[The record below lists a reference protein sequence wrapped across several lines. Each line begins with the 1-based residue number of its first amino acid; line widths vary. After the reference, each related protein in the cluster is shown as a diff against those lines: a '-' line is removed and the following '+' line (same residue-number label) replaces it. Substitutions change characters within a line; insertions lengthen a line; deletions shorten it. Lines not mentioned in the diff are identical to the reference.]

1 MLETTPSKKSL
12 VVQGRVSMNLSAE
25 NYIQEKSF
33 TACMTSMLSCHQRYE
48 TDLLIYSKLAA
59 SIIVSQEARCS
70 FNSRDRSLTFKD
82 DMLDLCKI
90 WPSSNLFL
98 AVLSL
103 LNNHVLFAVY
113 SWSFTINNHFSFFC
127 WAASVDLKNN
137 YDEWCVLI
145 QKAQDKARGLLKE
158 YDEKF
163 ASLKVSASLL
173 LYSKCISY
181 WWTHVVCYL

>member
-25 NYIQEKSF
+25 NYIQDKSF
-33 TACMTSMLSCHQRYE
+33 TACMTSMLFCHQRYE

-90 WPSSNLFL
+90 RPSSNFFL

-103 LNNHVLFAVY
+103 LNDHVLFAVY
-113 SWSFTINNHFSFFC
+113 SWSFTINNCFSFFC
-127 WAASVDLKNN
+127 WTASVDLKNN

-173 LYSKCISY
+173 SYSKCISY
-181 WWTHVVCYL
+181 W